1 MLNRFL
7 TVMFSSLALTVFS
20 PLGFAFSNN
29 FPAMICVDAQEH
41 WDGEYSIEVSEMNAD
56 GEGFVEIFD
65 QSPEGRFSVAKV
77 HVEKQMSSTEMFFVG
92 PNFELKMGLPDAKK
106 PNRAHVKFSNE
117 YGFLDDD
124 YVCLMF

>member
-7 TVMFSSLALTVFS
+7 TMTFSTLVMTAVPSIGSASSHH
-20 PLGFAFSNN
+20 
-29 FPAMICVDAQEH
+29 FPAMICVDAQEY
-41 WDGEYSIEVSEMNAD
+41 WDGQYSVEVSEMNAD
-56 GEGFVEIFD
+56 GEGFAEIFD
-65 QSPEGRFSVAKV
+65 QSSEGRFSVAKV
-77 HVEKQMSSTEMFFVG
+77 QVEKQMTSTEMFFVG